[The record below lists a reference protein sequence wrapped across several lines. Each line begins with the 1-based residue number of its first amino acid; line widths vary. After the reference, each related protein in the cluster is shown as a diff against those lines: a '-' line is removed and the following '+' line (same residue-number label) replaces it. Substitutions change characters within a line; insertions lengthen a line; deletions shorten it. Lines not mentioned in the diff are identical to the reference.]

1 MSKSD
6 SYTDAYF
13 YLQNIREHVKDL
25 FKKKR
30 KKKKKDYQQLTENNV
45 IENISRFRI
54 QQSTH
59 KTLNCMVFPYH
70 TITQS
75 FKKLSINSKIKFVVR
90 LFSHIIKGFNNNL
103 CNLHVLVHHWICG
116 FSLREREVGGE
127 KKFQQLASK
136 KVVHLQMEKECFF
149 HNLRLNLNDFK

>member
-13 YLQNIREHVKDL
+13 YLQNIRRHVKDL
-25 FKKKR
+25 L
-30 KKKKKDYQQLTENNV
+30 KKKKKFKQLTEYIV

-75 FKKLSINSKIKFVVR
+75 FKKLSINSKTKFVVR
-90 LFSHIIKGFNNNL
+90 LFFTHHHLTITYVIYMYYCITEYVVFHWERERWGVKKSFNN
-103 CNLHVLVHHWICG
+103 
-116 FSLREREVGGE
+116 SLR
-127 KKFQQLASK
+127 KK
-136 KVVHLQMEKECFF
+136 
-149 HNLRLNLNDFK
+149 